1 MKNVAILGS
10 TGSVGSSSLE
20 VLRANKNEFEVKLLV
35 ANKNYESLIK
45 QYREFRPSYIY
56 LHDKKARQELLSTL
70 DKSELGSSL
79 ITGED
84 ELNHLLSSDEL
95 DIVVAAIVGIAG
107 LNSVTNAVKSG
118 KHILLANKESYIVAG
133 EILNKLSNESGATI
147 FPIDSEHSAIHQ
159 CLSGIKDQK
168 SISKLILTGS
178 GGPFLDRDINTF
190 NEITPEEAIS
200 HPVWNMGPK
209 ISVDSSTMMNKC
221 LEIIEARWLFNNK
234 NIEVLIHPEGIV
246 HSLVEFV
253 DKSLVAQLSVPDMKI
268 PIAYGLGY
276 PSKIDSAASSLN
288 FETFSNLSFR
298 RPDFQKFPSL
308 NLARQCIEEGGNSPI
323 VINAVNEVSVDAF
336 LKGKIGYLDIYNL
349 ISEILD
355 KTDIKVVKKVEDI
368 FEQDKQS
375 RAMAM
380 ELIGTY

>member
-118 KHILLANKESYIVAG
+118 KHILLANKESYVVAG
-133 EILNKLSNESGATI
+133 EILNQLSSESGATI

-298 RPDFQKFPSL
+298 QPDFQKFPSL

-380 ELIGTY
+380 ELIETY